1 MGSDLSQAAALT
13 STVGF
18 VYNTHEMDG
27 VYTFAVRLVAVPV
40 VACALMCGCTTA
52 TDTVAATP
60 WDGPRIRP
68 GIALIV
74 QVGTPT
80 SPPSTMNVLVDQ
92 NGDITLPYLLQKP
105 VHCENCSIPAL
116 IEKLTKEYAYYLKKP
131 IVTVTFAPYDGK
143 GVSPWGT
150 VTVLG
155 EVGNPG
161 PVNMPATMDLTVT
174 KVLQAAGGCKP
185 FADKTKIRV
194 TRCDKDGNQ
203 VRTYVNINEIG
214 RDGRVDKDMSLQ
226 PGDVV
231 WVPETWY

>member
-1 MGSDLSQAAALT
+1 MEKYCLYFSRFAGFAFVCALVCGCET
-13 STVGF
+13 IGGAFSGREKV
-18 VYNTHEMDG
+18 DS
-27 VYTFAVRLVAVPV
+27 AV
-40 VACALMCGCTTA
+40 VATW
-52 TDTVAATP
+52 

-68 GIALIV
+68 GVQLYV
-74 QVGTPT
+74 QVGTAST
-80 SPPSTMNVLVDQ
+80 PPAKMEVLVDQ
-92 NGDITLPYLLQKP
+92 NGDITLPLLLEDP
-105 VHCENCSIPAL
+105 VACDGLTLEAL
-116 IEKLTKEYAYYLKKP
+116 KHKLVKAYSKFYRQP
-131 IVTVTFAPYDGK
+131 MITVTFAPYDGK

-185 FADKTKIRV
+185 FADKTAIRV

-203 VRTYVNINEIG
+203 TRTYVNINEIG
-214 RDGRVDKDMSLQ
+214 KDGRVDKDMPLRA
-226 PGDVV
+226 GDVV

>member
-1 MGSDLSQAAALT
+1 MQKLVSRS
-13 STVGF
+13 
-18 VYNTHEMDG
+18 
-27 VYTFAVRLVAVPV
+27 FAVWAFAGSLGAF
-40 VACALMCGCTTA
+40 LCGCTTVTDAFNDMFRDREAQVDSAVVA
-52 TDTVAATP
+52 TW

-68 GIALIV
+68 GISLVI
-74 QVGTPT
+74 QVSSVASAPT
-80 SPPSTMNVLVDQ
+80 TMNVLVDQ
-92 NGDITLPYLLQKP
+92 NGDITLPLLLQEP
-105 VHCENCSIPAL
+105 VACDGHTLEAL
-116 IEKLTKEYAYYLKKP
+116 KQKLVKAYSRYYRQP
-131 IVTVTFAPYDGK
+131 MVTVTFAPYDGK

-185 FADKTKIRV
+185 FADKTAIRV

-203 VRTYVNINEIG
+203 TRTYVNINEIG
-214 RDGRVDKDMSLQ
+214 KDGRVDKDMPLRA
-226 PGDVV
+226 GDVV